1 VNPLPLTV
9 LRYTLYPATVDVLA
23 SHDRRTECVG
33 GGGAAVVTFTTVE
46 SDLVGSA
53 LLTAVTVSVPAFDGA
68 VYKPEA
74 LTWPNTTF
82 HVTLLFVVVPC
93 TVALNVSVPDVIEE
107 AVVGETETDVTAD
120 EDATGFALTAAELA
134 LSPPL
139 FTAETAK

>member
-23 SHDRRTECVG
+23 SHDRTTECV

-74 LTWPNTTF
+74 LIWPNTTF

-93 TVALNVSVPDVIEE
+93 TVAVNGSVPAVIED
-107 AVVGETETDVTAD
+107 AVSGETVTEVTV
-120 EDATGFALTAAELA
+120 EDAGASGVALTWAELA
-134 LSPPL
+134 LSPAA
-139 FTAETAK
+139 FTAETTK